1 MLIGVDASRSVVQE
15 RTGTENYSLNLIRRL
30 LALEGNH
37 RYRLYFNRPPASGL
51 FPLVTDCELQVM
63 PFPRLW
69 THLRLSWEMARRPPD
84 LLFVPA
90 HVLPVVHP
98 RRSVVTIHDLGYLYY
113 PEAHRLVDRLYLNLS
128 TRYNARAAT
137 HLIADSSATKRD
149 LIERYGI
156 EPDKI
161 TVVYPG
167 YDVLS
172 PLSLGT
178 VLDRTVQC
186 QRTRGLSKGDETTFQ
201 PVRDEEAIEAV
212 KARYGI
218 AGDYV
223 LFVGT
228 LQPRK
233 NLIRLIEAFS
243 PSTRLRRAQSSRSG
257 RRLSNPQS
265 PISNLQLVIAGKK
278 GWLYEEIFQ
287 QVEELE
293 LEGKVVFTGYVV
305 AGDLPALLS
314 GARLFVFPSLYEGF
328 GLPVLEAMACGT
340 PVICSNASSLPEVAG
355 DAALLVDPLDVEGLA
370 AAMERV
376 LGDDALRAELIE
388 RGFERARK
396 FSWERCARETLD
408 VLERAVS

>member
-1 MLIGVDASRSVVQE
+1 
-15 RTGTENYSLNLIRRL
+15 
-30 LALEGNH
+30 
-37 RYRLYFNRPPASGL
+37 
-51 FPLVTDCELQVM
+51 
-63 PFPRLW
+63 
-69 THLRLSWEMARRPPD
+69 
-84 LLFVPA
+84 
-90 HVLPVVHP
+90 
-98 RRSVVTIHDLGYLYY
+98 VVTIHDLGYLYY

-172 PLSLGT
+172 
-178 VLDRTVQC
+178 
-186 QRTRGLSKGDETTFQ
+186 LSKGNETTFQ

-314 GARLFVFPSLYEGF
+314 GAGLFVFPSLYEGF

-376 LGDDALRAELIE
+376 LGDEALRAELIE